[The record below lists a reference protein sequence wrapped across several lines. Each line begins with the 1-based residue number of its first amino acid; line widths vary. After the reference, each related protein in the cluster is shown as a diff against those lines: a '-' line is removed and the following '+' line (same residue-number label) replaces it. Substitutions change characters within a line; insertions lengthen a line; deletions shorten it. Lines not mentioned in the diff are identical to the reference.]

1 MSRSRALNRTVR
13 VSPPALAIV
22 AALAIAATAAPCLA
36 ETLPDALALAYQSN
50 PVLKG
55 QRYQQQALDE
65 TYVQAKAGLAP
76 TASLTAQG
84 QFARG
89 PNSLSFNQGFSNSNF
104 GEPALNITQPVYTG
118 GRATWALRAAEASV
132 AAGREDLRSVE
143 AQVLLSAIQGY
154 IDVLRDQ
161 QILQVRQADMTT
173 LEHQVA
179 ESSAKYDLGQV
190 TKTDVAQAKA
200 QLESAR
206 ASLAAAQAQLQISR
220 AEYQAAIGQPPG
232 ALADPSD
239 LPGLPKS
246 VDEAFDLAE
255 TANPMLLQSQLKE
268 KASHDQIAVARSA
281 YHPTVAL
288 QGSVGYIGPI
298 SPLDTRAYGPNE
310 TATVNFTLPLL
321 TGGLAGSQVR
331 QAMAQNSSDVEAIE
345 AARRQ
350 VVQGVSQ
357 AWSQLLAGQIGVTA
371 GQAQVQAA
379 ETALKGAQAEYGY
392 GLRTTLDVLIADENL
407 RSAQLSLAQSRHDA
421 FLAAAAVLLVCGR
434 LEIHSLIPSEPT
446 YDPKRNFN
454 RVDRL
459 SRSPAEGVARVIDA
473 LGAAP

>member
-1 MSRSRALNRTVR
+1 MSRSRPTNKILGGALF
-13 VSPPALAIV
+13 ALT
-22 AALAIAATAAPCLA
+22 IAASASPCLA
-36 ETLPDALALAYQSN
+36 ETLQDALLLAYQSN

-65 TYVQAKAGLAP
+65 SYVQAKAGLGP

-89 PNSLSFNQGFSNSNF
+89 PNSIDFNEGFSNSNY
-104 GEPALNITQPVYTG
+104 GAPQLSVTQPLYTG
-118 GRATWALRAAEASV
+118 GRATWAMRAAADSV
-132 AAGREDLRSVE
+132 AAGREGLRSVE
-143 AQVLLSAIQGY
+143 SQVLLAAIQGY
-154 IDVLRDQ
+154 VDVLRDQ
-161 QILQVRQADMTT
+161 QILQIRRADMTT

-190 TKTDVAQAKA
+190 TKTDVAQTRA

-220 AEYQAAIGQPPG
+220 AEYQAATGQPPG
-232 ALADPSD
+232 ALVDPTE

-255 TANPMLLQSQLKE
+255 AANPVLMQSQLKE
-268 KASHDQIAVARSA
+268 KASHDQIAAAKSA
-281 YHPTVAL
+281 YRPTVAL

-310 TATVNFTLPLL
+310 SATVTFTLPLL
-321 TGGLAGSQVR
+321 TGGLTASQVR
-331 QAMAQNSSDVEAIE
+331 QAEAQNSSDMQTIE
-345 AARRQ
+345 ATRRQ

-357 AWSQLLAGQIGVTA
+357 AWSQLLAGQVGVTA
-371 GQAQVQAA
+371 GQAQVEAA
-379 ETALKGAQAEYGY
+379 ETALKGSQAEYGF
-392 GLRTTLDVLIADENL
+392 GLRTTLDVLISDENL
-407 RSAQLSLAQSRHDA
+407 RAAQLSLAQSRHDA
-421 FLAAAAVLLVCGR
+421 YLAAAAVLMVCGR
-434 LEIHSLIPSEPT
+434 LEIRSLIPAEPT
-446 YDPKRNFN
+446 YDPKRNFE

-459 SRSPAEGVARVIDA
+459 SGSPVEGVARVIDG
-473 LGAAP
+473 LGAAH

>member
-1 MSRSRALNRTVR
+1 MSRSRPLNKTVHVAL
-13 VSPPALAIV
+13 S
-22 AALAIAATAAPCLA
+22 ALAIAAVAAPCLA
-36 ETLPDALALAYQSN
+36 ETLQDALALAYQSN
-50 PVLKG
+50 PVLQG

-89 PNSLSFNQGFSNSNF
+89 PNSLEFNEGFSSTNY
-104 GEPALNITQPVYTG
+104 GAPALNITQPLYTG
-118 GRATWALRAAEASV
+118 GRTTWAMRAAEASV

-154 IDVLRDQ
+154 VDVLRDQ
-161 QILQVRQADMTT
+161 QILQVRQADLTT
-173 LEHQVA
+173 LERQVA

-190 TKTDVAQAKA
+190 TKTDVAQAQA

-220 AEYQAAIGQPPG
+220 AEYQAATGQLPG
-232 ALADPSD
+232 ALADPTD

-246 VDEAFDLAE
+246 VDDAFDLAE
-255 TANPMLLQSQLKE
+255 AANPTLLQSQLQE
-268 KASHDQIAVARSA
+268 KSSHDQIAAAKAA
-281 YHPTVAL
+281 YNPTIAL

-310 TATVNFTLPLL
+310 SATVTFTLPLL
-321 TGGLAGSQVR
+321 TGGLAASQVR
-331 QAMAQNSSDVEAIE
+331 QATAQNSSDMETIE
-345 AARRQ
+345 ATRRQ
-350 VVQGVSQ
+350 VVQGVSR

-371 GQAQVQAA
+371 GQAQVHAA
-379 ETALKGAQAEYGY
+379 ETALKGSQAEYGF
-392 GLRTTLDVLIADENL
+392 GLRTTLDVLISDENL
-407 RSAQLSLAQSRHDA
+407 RAAQLSLAQSRHDA
-421 FLAAAAVLLVCGR
+421 YLAAAAVLMVCGR
-434 LEIHSLIPSEPT
+434 LEIRSLIPAEPT
-446 YDPKRNFN
+446 YDPKRNFE

-459 SRSPAEGVARVIDA
+459 SGSPVEGVARVIDG
-473 LGAAP
+473 LGAAH